1 MKYFVQLKDDIV
13 FAYHQSSTEV
23 DIPGD
28 NIIEVQ
34 EEGYNYLKKKYVN
47 GEFIDAPLIKYA
59 ILDSY
64 NDNTVI
70 SIESTIF
77 SSDVKGPI
85 INSNDVKVLWKWN
98 GSEFISPE
106 GVAAIPYIDVNG
118 VKVTTSDIAPAQ
130 TAEALQAEKEKTEA
144 IAQAHLESQSA
155 PAEIFIPTI
164 EE

>member
-59 ILDSY
+59 VLDTF

-77 SSDVKGPI
+77 ASDVKGPVV
-85 INSNDVKVLWKWN
+85 NDDNVKVLWKWN
-98 GSEFISPE
+98 GSEFVAPNTVASLPE
-106 GVAAIPYIDVNG
+106 ITVGNT
-118 VKVTTSDIAPAQ
+118 KVTTSDVAPAL
-130 TAEALQAEKEKTEA
+130 TAEQLQAEKEKADA
-144 IAQAHLESQSA
+144 IAQEHIDQMSA
-155 PAEIFIPTI
+155 PQEIFVPTI